1 MPTRF
6 SGTSPDLSVSRQA
19 TLAPRKISTPSSPPT
34 VVSSS
39 SSFASHKP
47 DADVR
52 RRSLQQAPGL
62 VQPPVSWDPTGHYI
76 HSGQTDGQSL
86 MPRKNPYFWNKYN
99 TETYVGHLR
108 FHSNSS

>member
-6 SGTSPDLSVSRQA
+6 TGTSPDLSVSRQA
-19 TLAPRKISTPSSPPT
+19 TLAAHKTSTPSSPPT

-62 VQPPVSWDPTGHYI
+62 VKPPVSWDPAGHYI
-76 HSGQTDGQSL
+76 NSGQTNGQGL
-86 MPRKNPYFWNKYN
+86 MPRKNPYF
-99 TETYVGHLR
+99 
-108 FHSNSS
+108 